1 MSEKWKKCTAKF
13 DILPLNG
20 GGLIY
25 FQYGDT
31 EIEYLKKKDAVLADA
46 MDKIGM
52 IQRTVMPDL
61 FCAIVYNI
69 IGQQISTAALN
80 TIWNR
85 LKAKLADV
93 NPEIVLSLSKEEL
106 QSVGIT
112 YRKAEYILDF
122 AGKVNSG
129 EYRLEKLHY
138 MTDGEAIES
147 LTSLNG
153 IGRWT
158 AEMILIFSIQRP
170 DVISFGDLAIQRGMR
185 MLYHHR
191 EIDRKKFERYKKRY
205 SPYGTVAS
213 LYLWA
218 IAGGAIDG
226 MKDYQK
232 KKAKQDDGRRKM
244 EGRNRK

>member
-1 MSEKWKKCTAKF
+1 M
-13 DILPLNG
+13 
-20 GGLIY
+20 
-25 FQYGDT
+25 
-31 EIEYLKKKDAVLADA
+31 KKKDTVLADA
-46 MDKIGM
+46 IDKIGM
-52 IQRTVMPDL
+52 IQRPVMPDL

-85 LKAKLADV
+85 LKGMLPEV
-93 NPEIVLSLSKEEL
+93 NASTVLSLSKEKL
-106 QSVGIT
+106 QSIGIT
-112 YRKAEYILDF
+112 YRKAEYILNF

-129 EYRLEKLHY
+129 DYRLEKLFD
-138 MTDGEAIES
+138 MTDEEAIES
-147 LTSLNG
+147 LISLNG
-153 IGRWT
+153 IGQWT
-158 AEMILIFSIQRP
+158 AEMILIFSMQRP
-170 DVISFGDLAIQRGMR
+170 DVVSFGDLAIQRGMR

-191 EIDRKKFERYKKRY
+191 EIDRKKFERYKRRY

-232 KKAKQDDGRRKM
+232 SERL
-244 EGRNRK
+244 

>member
-1 MSEKWKKCTAKF
+1 M
-13 DILPLNG
+13 
-20 GGLIY
+20 Y
-25 FQYGDT
+25 FQYGET
-31 EIEYLKKKDAVLADA
+31 EIEYLKKKDTVLADA
-46 MDKIGM
+46 IDKIGM
-52 IQRTVMPDL
+52 IQRPVMPDL

-85 LKAKLADV
+85 LKGMLPEV
-93 NPEIVLSLSKEEL
+93 NASTVLSLSKEKL
-106 QSVGIT
+106 QSIGIT
-112 YRKAEYILDF
+112 YRKAEYILNF

-129 EYRLEKLHY
+129 DYRLEKLFD
-138 MTDGEAIES
+138 MTDEEAIES
-147 LTSLNG
+147 LISLNG
-153 IGRWT
+153 IGQWT
-158 AEMILIFSIQRP
+158 AEMILIFSMQRP
-170 DVISFGDLAIQRGMR
+170 DVVSFGDLAIQRGMR

-191 EIDRKKFERYKKRY
+191 EIDRKKFERYKRRY

-232 KKAKQDDGRRKM
+232 SERL
-244 EGRNRK
+244 